1 MGDREVSAERLKQ
14 VRDLIKGQSSPED
27 KQAIEK
33 HERLSDKDQLLSN
46 IDYGVE
52 DICDTKIEASFIG
65 VLVSYCEE
73 KNTKKVNDILSRIK
87 ETDLHLRLNKLMLT
101 IINDSVIN
109 NESIDKALLCRRIK
123 ARAVKDKDVSRE
135 YRVMGE
141 DNYVYKNV
149 PLSLIHI

>member
-46 IDYGVE
+46 IDYGIE

-73 KNTKKVNDILSRIK
+73 KNTKKVNDILS
-87 ETDLHLRLNKLMLT
+87 
-101 IINDSVIN
+101 
-109 NESIDKALLCRRIK
+109 
-123 ARAVKDKDVSRE
+123 
-135 YRVMGE
+135 G
-141 DNYVYKNV
+141 
-149 PLSLIHI
+149 